1 MSSKRTRSIMT
12 GGQWGAPRTSIKAK
26 RPKVASQAYVK
37 RLIRRNEEMKYA
49 IINASYNATTTP
61 GLYCLSNTSQGDTG
75 GSHIGDEST
84 MRNLELRLIASVAD
98 ATNSVRVILFRWKPN
113 IGYVAPGAG
122 SVLKD
127 ASSPGNLTSLYLE
140 DGEDQYQVMYDEVFL
155 LAAAGGNPEQV
166 SRHIRRKFTLKCDF
180 LTSTS
185 NASNMIYLMLL
196 SDSSA
201 TTHPSVQF
209 MSKIGFTD
217 A

>member
-1 MSSKRTRSIMT
+1 MSLKRTRSIMT

-26 RPKVASQAYVK
+26 RPKVASQAYVQ
-37 RLIRRNEEMKYA
+37 RLIKRNEEMKYA
-49 IINASYNATTTP
+49 VIDASYSATTTP

-75 GSHIGDEST
+75 GTHIGDESV
-84 MRNLELRLIASVAD
+84 MKNLELRLIASVAD

-113 IGYVAPGAG
+113 IGYVVPGAG
-122 SVLKD
+122 AILKD
-127 ASSPGNLTSLYLE
+127 ANSPANLSSLYQE
-140 DGEDQYQVMYDEVFL
+140 DGEDQYQIMYDELFL
-155 LAAAGGNPEQV
+155 LAAAGGNPEQI
-166 SRHIRRKFTLKCDF
+166 SRRIRRNFNIRCDF
-180 LTSTS
+180 LTGTS
-185 NASNMIYLMLL
+185 NSSNMIYLMLI

>member
-1 MSSKRTRSIMT
+1 MPQYKRSRDPEARRSLYKSHKKYKKT
-12 GGQWGAPRTSIKAK
+12 AT
-26 RPKVASQAYVK
+26 QAYVK
-37 RLIRRNEEMKYA
+37 RLIKRNEEMKYA
-49 IINASYNATTTP
+49 IINTSYNATTTP

-84 MRNLELRLIASVAD
+84 MKNLDFRMLVTCAD
-98 ATNSVRVILFRWKPN
+98 ATNAVRVVLFRWIPN

-127 ASSPGNLTSLYLE
+127 ATSLGNLTSCYLE
-140 DGEDQYQVMYDEVFL
+140 DGEDMYKVMYDELFL

-166 SRHIRRKFTLKCDF
+166 SRRIQRTFNLQCDF
-180 LTSTS
+180 LTGTS
-185 NASNMIYLMLL
+185 NSSNMLYLMLI
-196 SDSSA
+196 SDSGA
-201 TTHPSVQF
+201 ATHPTVQF